1 MITLIILAI
10 LFLLMWFLAFKM
22 IKFDIDLIVNPENKK
37 LLRLDDAIQNKTLVK
52 IIQSLIIGCLV
63 LLFIVIVFSEHFLNG
78 TIGITNPLI
87 VIPAIILF
95 SILFLFGLQQIRY
108 TLKMISINGL
118 MPVLASVLATLISG
132 GIIFFFLWMFA
143 TGRVTP

>member
-22 IKFDIDLIVNPENKK
+22 IKFDIDLIVNPEEKK

-95 SILFLFGLQQIRY
+95 PILFLFGLRQIRY

-132 GIIFFFLWMFA
+132 GIIFFFVWMFA

>member
-22 IKFDIDLIVNPENKK
+22 IKFDIDLIVNPEEKK

-95 SILFLFGLQQIRY
+95 SILFLFGLRQIRY

-132 GIIFFFLWMFA
+132 GIIFFFVWMFA
-143 TGRVTP
+143 TGRATP

>member
-22 IKFDIDLIVNPENKK
+22 IKFDIDLIVNPEEKK

-95 SILFLFGLQQIRY
+95 SILFLFGLRQIRY

-132 GIIFFFLWMFA
+132 GIIFFFVWMFA

>member
-37 LLRLDDAIQNKTLVK
+37 LLCLDDAIQNKTLVK

-63 LLFIVIVFSEHFLNG
+63 LLFIVIAFSEHFLNG

-87 VIPAIILF
+87 VIPAVILF
-95 SILFLFGLQQIRY
+95 SILFLFGLRQIRY